1 MSSHGDREVM
11 FAGEPAYL
19 DGYVPSS
26 WDSPHT
32 SLTTSRLW
40 VGVGLILVS
49 LAGFGTF
56 IYGLAAGSANTSPM
70 ADQAH
75 TIGIIG
81 LIVGIVVLFSGFY
94 SVHSARSNYRAYKKA
109 TGRVQ

>member
-1 MSSHGDREVM
+1 MSSHGDHEVM

-32 SLTTSRLW
+32 SLTTSSLW

-49 LAGFGTF
+49 LAGFGAF
-56 IYGLAAGSANTSPM
+56 VYGFAAGSDTTSPM
-70 ADQAH
+70 ADQGNV
-75 TIGIIG
+75 IGIVG
-81 LIVGIVVLFSGFY
+81 LIAGFVVLFAGFY
-94 SVHSARSNYRAYKKA
+94 SVHHARRHYRAYKKA